1 MAAITFYANVN
12 ATNTGVLINHGAGSG
27 LGFYGNGYGV
37 SVPIGSQQD
46 STWLTN
52 SNGTESTNQVQLHNT
67 KYQTAGDASTAGTVS
82 SNSLTAISNNN
93 LPNFLCPLNIRFEHT
108 EAVRVQNCK
117 LRIFDRSN
125 VANHASGVVTYVYE
139 GRHPATSQSQSNL
152 AHRGRTANSWVEF
165 DSTDSATPA
174 DMIFTNSPGIS
185 GLNTDSTDTS
195 TDLGYSS
202 TQGAA
207 HQSVQHDWYAAISAE
222 PKIIGSKTNYGLYF
236 TLEYL

>member
-12 ATNTGVLINHGAGSG
+12 ATNSGVLINHGAGSG

-67 KYQTAGDASTAGTVS
+67 KMATTGDASTAGTVS
-82 SNSLTAISNNN
+82 SNGLTAINNNN
-93 LPNFLCPLNIRFEHT
+93 LPNYLCPLNIRFDHS

-117 LRIFDRSN
+117 LRIFDRAN
-125 VANHASGVVTYVYE
+125 VDNHASGVVTYVYE
-139 GRHPATSQSQSNL
+139 GRHPATSQAQTNL
-152 AHRGRTANSWVEF
+152 AHRGRTANSWVEY
-165 DSTDSATPA
+165 DSTDSSTPA
-174 DMIFTNSPGIS
+174 DMIFTNSPGVS
-185 GLNTDSTDTS
+185 GLNTDSTDTN
-195 TDLGYSS
+195 TDLGYTS

-207 HQSVQHDWYAAISAE
+207 HQSIQHDWYVAISAE
-222 PKIIGSKTNYGLYF
+222 PSIIGSKTDYGLYF